1 MDETQIRIG
10 RRLAVKLLNASK
22 FVLGIGADPGADLGA
37 GTAPGTA
44 MASVTAPIDRAM
56 LGRLAAV
63 TRAATAALAAPPT
76 GRPPCARRSMTS
88 ARPARSGR

>member
-1 MDETQIRIG
+1 MRIG

-22 FVLGIGADPGADLGA
+22 FVLGLGADLSA

-44 MASVTAPIDRAM
+44 MVSVTAPIDRAM

-76 GRPPCARRSMTS
+76 GRPPCARRPMTS
-88 ARPARSGR
+88 ARPARCGR